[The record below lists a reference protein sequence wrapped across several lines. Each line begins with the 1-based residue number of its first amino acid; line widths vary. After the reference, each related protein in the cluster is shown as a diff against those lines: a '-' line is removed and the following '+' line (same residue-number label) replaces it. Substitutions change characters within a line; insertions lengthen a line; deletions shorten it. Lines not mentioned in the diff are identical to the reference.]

1 METGKSPMT
10 TENLQ
15 QLIADLAQVQR
26 RNEEERRLEMEER
39 RLEMEERRLEMEER
53 RRQTAKTDEQ
63 LQETGRFLREVGR
76 QLGGLGD
83 KFGSFT
89 EGMAFPSMRKLLE
102 ERFHMNA
109 IAPRFRVRRGGRT
122 LELDVLAYS
131 NADIDEVYV
140 VEVKSHLREDGLEQI
155 KNILRQ
161 FRDFFPEHAD
171 KKIYGILA
179 AVDVSEEVR
188 QKVLRE
194 GIYLARIHDEE
205 FELDVPKDFNP
216 RAF

>member
-26 RNEEERRLEMEER
+26 RNEEER

-140 VEVKSHLREDGLEQI
+140 VEVKSHLREDGLERM
-155 KNILRQ
+155 KKILRE
-161 FRDFFPEHAD
+161 FRE
-171 KKIYGILA
+171 
-179 AVDVSEEVR
+179 
-188 QKVLRE
+188 
-194 GIYLARIHDEE
+194 
-205 FELDVPKDFNP
+205 
-216 RAF
+216 

>member
-1 METGKSPMT
+1 MT

-15 QLIADLAQVQR
+15 QMIADLAEVQR
-26 RNEEERRLEMEER
+26 RNEEERRRE
-39 RLEMEERRLEMEER
+39 
-53 RRQTAKTDEQ
+53 TAKTDKQ
-63 LQETGRFLREVGR
+63 LRETGRFLREIGR
-76 QLGGLGD
+76 HLGGLGD

-89 EGMAFPSMRKLLE
+89 EGMAFPSMRRLLE
-102 ERFHMNA
+102 EHFHMNV

-131 NADIDEVYV
+131 NAQINEVYV
-140 VEVKSHLREDGLEQI
+140 VEVKSHLREDGLEQMR
-155 KNILRQ
+155 KILRE
-161 FRDFFPEHAD
+161 FRDFFPEHQD

-179 AVDVSEEVR
+179 AVDAPEDVR
-188 QKVLRE
+188 EKVLRE

-205 FELDVPKDFNP
+205 FELDVPKDFKP

>member
-1 METGKSPMT
+1 MT
-10 TENLQ
+10 TERLQ
-15 QLIADLAQVQR
+15 QLIADLAEVQMR
-26 RNEEERRLEMEER
+26 SEEERLRDV
-39 RLEMEERRLEMEER
+39 EER
-53 RRQTAKTDEQ
+53 RREAAKTEQ
-63 LQETGRFLREVGR
+63 FLRELGR

-109 IAPRFRVRRGGRT
+109 IAPRFRVRKGGRT

-140 VEVKSHLREDGLEQI
+140 VEVKSHLREDGLEQM
-155 KNILRQ
+155 KKILRE

-171 KKIYGILA
+171 KKVFGILA
-179 AVDVSEEVR
+179 AVDAPEDVR
-188 QKVLRE
+188 AKVLRE

-205 FELDVPKDFNP
+205 FELDVPKDFKP